1 MCIRDSVYGIPLV
14 LLGVP
19 PYVAALFYG
28 FVSLYQFIVHTE
40 MGWSLGALDGIVY
53 TPAAHRSH
61 HSCERTEADA
71 NYGGFFVV
79 FDRLFGTFTPTRPN
93 DRPAVYGLPDRR
105 ASDLADVAFG
115 ELRRVAAAL
124 RSADPVAEAR
134 RLLSSG
140 QNNSPFGISGGGT
153 PQFMDATAGGIAG
166 RVLVLLQATESI
178 GTSGTATI
186 DADVAFSSTDQSRV
200 GSVGRVM
207 EELFVNVSVSGTMPT
222 GYDADSLRQYLIG
235 STYVQPEIGGVPQLQ
250 IPLAAMINTNF
261 IDRSFQMRAL
271 LDPGNFASFNFN
283 WSSDALTPPAPGSG
297 TWVAALQITAIF
309 SEPLRKAA

>member
-1 MCIRDSVYGIPLV
+1 MARLTDRNTSGAS
-14 LLGVP
+14 GTRR
-19 PYVAALFYG
+19 
-28 FVSLYQFIVHTE
+28 SLARQSS
-40 MGWSLGALDGIVY
+40 GPSSLNPRRQTNY
-53 TPAAHRSH
+53 TPNASRVANRA
-61 HSCERTEADA
+61 TMEARDA
-71 NYGGFFVV
+71 LARLAQDNPILARRLASAIREGSGGGR
-79 FDRLFGTFTPTRPN
+79 DQI
-93 DRPAVYGLPDRR
+93 
-105 ASDLADVAFG
+105 
-115 ELRRVAAAL
+115 AAAL

-134 RLLSSG
+134 RLLSTG
-140 QNNSPFGISGGGT
+140 QSDSPFGISGGGT